1 MQPPNRGAVIL
12 FITMW
17 NRSGGLRKTDAVL
30 YGAASGSPG
39 GNAHKHTVNSYITNL
54 LEQNEAL
61 YACIEK
67 YDQLLSDAGITL

>member
-1 MQPPNRGAVIL
+1 VEQIWWDYAKQTPFYTELLQEALEETLTNTA
-12 FITMW
+12 
-17 NRSGGLRKTDAVL
+17 
-30 YGAASGSPG
+30 
-39 GNAHKHTVNSYITNL
+39 VNSYITNL